1 MQRNLKSTCP
11 GTRKCPRFEARF
23 RCKRAG
29 YQNWSNGLD
38 AEKRAK
44 PDLGV
49 TLRFLLRGT
58 STHTACRCVARAR
71 GVYGHYWPRVDITV
85 SVLNSCS
92 VSPKFAESTASLLLA
107 ARGLDTV
114 QNIHIDE
121 GYIEGGQTDTK
132 PQTTTRGTEKRNR
145 KRNVWL
151 TPHTSSQRSLLV
163 HSSHKSIFL
172 ASVGSNQCERLSSD
186 IS

>member
-1 MQRNLKSTCP
+1 MQRNLKNTCP
-11 GTRKCPRFEARF
+11 GTRKRPRFEARF
-23 RCKRAG
+23 RYKRAG

-58 STHTACRCVARAR
+58 STHTVCRCVACAR

-92 VSPKFAESTASLLLA
+92 VSPKSAESIASLLLA

-114 QNIHIDE
+114 QHISTKGTSKE
-121 GYIEGGQTDTK
+121 GKRIRSHRRPHEG
-132 PQTTTRGTEKRNR
+132 R
-145 KRNVWL
+145 KNE
-151 TPHTSSQRSLLV
+151 T
-163 HSSHKSIFL
+163 
-172 ASVGSNQCERLSSD
+172 ASVMYG
-186 IS
+186 